1 MMSRE
6 DNLALA
12 QVGRGTPAGE
22 LLRRYWQ
29 PVAAAWELSEED
41 PVKKVR
47 LLGEDL
53 VLFRTRPT
61 DGSPVQYGLV
71 GESCSHRGVSLA
83 FGRAEAHG
91 LRCPYHGWVFGPTGK
106 CLETPAEPADSTL
119 KDRIRHVGYP
129 VEKLGGLL
137 FAYLGPQP
145 APLLPRWDVLARE
158 DGWRYGVIE
167 SVMNCNWLQPMEN
180 SVDPNHLYW
189 LHGYFGADKEAKNK
203 DRFAMIGLHAEFN
216 ERNEFVPFEFG
227 IQKRRI
233 TPGKNPGDPE
243 RSEQHPLVF
252 PTALRL
258 VIRLVNVK
266 NQGYQAAQR
275 FTDEDWERGWMHNMQ
290 FRMPIDDFHTRV
302 FHVNFLPSKTRRI
315 TQDDPVVFEHCPLKN
330 EETGKY
336 NFNIV
341 TAQDAM
347 AWETQGAL
355 TDRSRENLGHS
366 DRGIALLR
374 RMLKEQIAI
383 VREGRDPLGL
393 IRDPA
398 KNTPDL
404 GVYHEAHGASRG
416 V

>member
-1 MMSRE
+1 MLSHQ
-6 DNLALA
+6 DNLTLA

-29 PVAAAWELSEED
+29 PVAAACELTETD

-71 GESCSHRGVSLA
+71 EEQCSHRRVSLA
-83 FGRAEAHG
+83 FGKAEGHG
-91 LRCPYHGWVFGPTGK
+91 LRCPYHGWVFGPTGQ

-129 VEKLGGLL
+129 VQKLGGLL

-167 SVMNCNWLQPMEN
+167 SVMHCNWLQPMEN

-189 LHGYFGADKEAKNK
+189 LHGYFGPDKDAPRAE
-203 DRFAMIGLHAEFN
+203 RLAMVGLHADFN
-216 ERNEFVPFEFG
+216 ERNEFIPFEYG

-258 VIRLVNVK
+258 VIRLANVR
-266 NQGYQAAQR
+266 NQGYQAAAR
-275 FTDEDWERGWMHNMQ
+275 FTEEDWQRGWMHNMQ

-302 FHVNFLPSKTRRI
+302 FHVNFLPSQTRRV
-315 TQDDPVVFEHCPLKN
+315 TQDEPVSFEHCPLKD
-330 EETGKY
+330 EATGQY
-336 NFNIV
+336 NFRIV

-374 RMLKEQIAI
+374 RLLKEQIEI
-383 VREGRDPLGL
+383 VRAGGDPLGL

-398 KNTPDL
+398 NNAPDL
-404 GVYHEAHGASRG
+404 GVHHDAHGAARG